1 MIQIPFLKMHGCG
14 NDFVV
19 MDARSPDAVPAPDGV
34 RTPTARLRGGD
45 ALGFC
50 PNPQQ
55 AQAIAD
61 RHKGVGF
68 DQLIVLEPSQ
78 QADVFMRILNADGSE
93 AGACGNATRCI
104 ADLVMRET
112 GRDQVTIQTIAGLL
126 PAVRDTQDGNP
137 EIRVNMGPVQTDWQA
152 IPLAEQADTDALP
165 LSIEGLSQ
173 PVATSV
179 GNPHCSFFV
188 EDLNE
193 ALRDLIGPT
202 IEHHPLFPERT
213 NVQLVKVWDR
223 QTIQILIW
231 ERGVGPTLASGS
243 SSCATATAAM
253 RRGLTDRSV
262 RVLMPGGSVRIDWR
276 DDGTVDMTGPYS
288 YVFSATLLL
297 DDHGLVD
304 TPR

>member
-19 MDARSPDAVPAPDGV
+19 MDARPVDGSSGPA
-34 RTPTARLRGGD
+34 AALRGGD

-68 DQLIVLEPSQ
+68 DQLIVLEPSHK
-78 QADVFMRILNADGSE
+78 ADVFMRILNADGSE

-104 ADLVMRET
+104 ADLIMREL
-112 GRDQVTIQTIAGLL
+112 GRDHITIQTISGLL
-126 PAVRDTQDGNP
+126 PAKRDTQDGNP
-137 EIRVNMGPVQTDWQA
+137 EIRVNMGPVNTDWQT
-152 IPLAEQADTDALP
+152 IPLAEAADTTALP
-165 LSIEGLSQ
+165 LCIEGLSQ
-173 PVATSV
+173 PVATNV

-188 EDLNE
+188 DDLNE
-193 ALRDLIGPT
+193 ALRDLVGPQ
-202 IEHHPLFPERT
+202 IEHHPMFPQRT

-262 RVLMPGGSVRIDWR
+262 RVLMPGGSVRIDWL

-288 YVFSATLLL
+288 YVFRATLLL
-297 DDHGLVD
+297 DDHGLVE

>member
-1 MIQIPFLKMHGCG
+1 MLTIPFLKMHGCG

-19 MDARSPDAVPAPDGV
+19 MDARAPDLA
-34 RTPTARLRGGD
+34 PTGQPCAASTALRCAD
-45 ALGFC
+45 AYGFR
-50 PNPQQ
+50 PNAAQ

-68 DQLIVLEPSQ
+68 DQLIILEPSE
-78 QADVFMRILNADGSE
+78 QAQVFMRILNADGSE

-104 ADLVMRET
+104 ADLIMRET
-112 GRDQVTIQTIAGLL
+112 GQDAITIQTISGLL
-126 PAVRDTQDGNP
+126 PARREQTDDGD
-137 EIRVNMGPVQTDWQA
+137 EIRVNMGPVHSDWQA
-152 IPLAEQADTDALP
+152 IPLAEAADTDALP
-165 LSIEGLSQ
+165 LSIEGLTA

-188 EDLNE
+188 DDLSE
-193 ALRDLIGPT
+193 ALRDLIGPQ
-202 IEHHPLFPERT
+202 IETHPLFPERT

-253 RRGLTDRSV
+253 RRGLTDRSL
-262 RVLMPGGSVRIDWR
+262 RVMMPGGTVRIDWL

-288 YVFSATLLL
+288 YVYQASLIL
-297 DDHGLVD
+297 DEHGLVD

>member
-1 MIQIPFLKMHGCG
+1 MRTLPFLKMHGCG

-19 MDARSPDAVPAPDGV
+19 MDARAPDL
-34 RTPTARLRGGD
+34 PTAGHPSDVAKALRCAD
-45 ALGFC
+45 ATGFR
-50 PNPQQ
+50 PNAAQ

-61 RHKGVGF
+61 RRKGVGF

-78 QADVFMRILNADGSE
+78 QAEVFMRILNADGSE
-93 AGACGNATRCI
+93 AGACGNATRCV
-104 ADLVMRET
+104 ADLIMRES
-112 GRDQVTIQTIAGLL
+112 GRDAITIQTISGLL
-126 PAVRDTQDGNP
+126 PARRELSDEGD
-137 EIRVNMGPVQTDWQA
+137 EIRVNMGAVQTDWQA
-152 IPLAEQADTDALP
+152 IPLAEAADTDALP
-165 LSIEGLSQ
+165 LSIEGLRE
-173 PVATSV
+173 PVATNV

-188 EDLNE
+188 DDLNE
-193 ALRDLIGPT
+193 ALRDLVGPQ
-202 IEHHPLFPERT
+202 IETHPVFPERT

-262 RVLMPGGSVRIDWR
+262 RVMMPGGIVRIDWL

-288 YVFSATLLL
+288 YVYQASLIL

>member
-1 MIQIPFLKMHGCG
+1 MLTIPFLKMHGCG

-19 MDARSPDAVPAPDGV
+19 MDARAPD
-34 RTPTARLRGGD
+34 TAVVGASTAAAKALRCAD
-45 ALGFC
+45 ATGFR
-50 PNPQQ
+50 PNAAQ

-68 DQLIVLEPSQ
+68 DQLIVLEPSI

-104 ADLVMRET
+104 ADLIMRER
-112 GRDQVTIQTIAGLL
+112 GRDDVTIQTISGLL
-126 PAVRDTQDGNP
+126 PARRDGA
-137 EIRVNMGPVQTDWQA
+137 EIRVNMGPVNTDWQT
-152 IPLAEQADTDALP
+152 IPLAGEADPDALP
-165 LSIEGLSQ
+165 LTIEGLSQ
-173 PVATSV
+173 PVATNV

-188 EDLNE
+188 DDLSE
-193 ALRDLIGPT
+193 ALRDLVGPE

-213 NVQLVKVWDR
+213 NVQLIKVWDR
-223 QTIQILIW
+223 ETIQILIW

-253 RRGLTDRSV
+253 RRGLTERSV
-262 RVLMPGGSVRIDWR
+262 RVMMPGGTVRIDWL

-288 YVFSATLLL
+288 YVFQATLML
-297 DDHGLVD
+297 DDHGLVE